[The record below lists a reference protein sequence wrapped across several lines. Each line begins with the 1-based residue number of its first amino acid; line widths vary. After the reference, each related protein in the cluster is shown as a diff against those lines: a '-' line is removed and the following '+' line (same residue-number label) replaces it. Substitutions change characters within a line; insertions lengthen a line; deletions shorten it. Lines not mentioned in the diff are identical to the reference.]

1 MAIDDITLQDY
12 IVRFNEISEM
22 LARLDRGSDRRKAV
36 RILRRT
42 LKGFKGLKQHD
53 ASEIGETETLIR
65 ARLQLLDT
73 DEKLIPLRVKFRSV
87 ADDLSRAT
95 IPDEAWHP
103 IQIVASQFASPQEK
117 TDAEQRL
124 YKIGFSL
131 KGGRPSDHRRDIA
144 ILIAVDLYERTRGA
158 RPRANR
164 AFVDFCQEIYSE
176 LGLTDP
182 KDVDGLEDRVRRI
195 LGGLDDPGVPA

>member
-1 MAIDDITLQDY
+1 MIIDDITLRDY

-22 LARLDRGSDRRKAV
+22 LARLDTGSNRRKAGA
-36 RILRRT
+36 LLKRT
-42 LKGFKGLKQHD
+42 LAGLKKLKRDD
-53 ASEIGETETLIR
+53 ASDIGETEILIR
-65 ARLQLLDT
+65 ARLQLLDMP
-73 DEKLIPLRVKFRSV
+73 EKLVDLRVKFRSV

-95 IPDEAWHP
+95 IPDEAWRP
-103 IQIVASQFASPQEK
+103 LQIIASQYASPQEK
-117 TDAEQRL
+117 IDAEHRL
-124 YKIGFSL
+124 YKIGFRL

-144 ILIAVDLYERTRGA
+144 ILIAVDLYERTCGA

-182 KDVDGLEDRVRRI
+182 KDVDGLEDRVRRT
-195 LGGLDDPGVPA
+195 LRDLNDPDAPA